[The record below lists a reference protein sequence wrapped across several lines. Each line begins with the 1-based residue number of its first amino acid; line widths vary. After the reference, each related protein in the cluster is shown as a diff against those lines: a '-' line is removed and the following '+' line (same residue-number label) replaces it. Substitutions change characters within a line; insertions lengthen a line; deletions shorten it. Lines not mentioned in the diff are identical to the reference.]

1 MLDDSAPTK
10 KSDVVELFSC
20 GDVKKNPEVVI
31 RIVKDNE
38 TLEDDRRRRDLYLL
52 SVARCGL
59 LSLVH
64 GSLLCKRGQFA
75 SFSAY
80 DS

>member
-38 TLEDDRRRRDLYLL
+38 TLEDDR
-52 SVARCGL
+52 V
-59 LSLVH
+59 
-64 GSLLCKRGQFA
+64 
-75 SFSAY
+75 
-80 DS
+80 